1 MGQPGRGSAEREQM
15 AAVLMRPEDQ
25 EMFGQGQPP
34 NVYPDPPQW
43 DPSMKQ
49 GDPNT
54 ITRYG
59 SARNPQG
66 YGQAFP
72 QNHPQLPQGQPPSG
86 GQSPNSVGRSP
97 YGGWGQGS
105 PQLDPVTNQ
114 YRTQPV
120 GQPQQLD
127 QSGQNSY
134 AQYAYRNAGPAA
146 DPNVAQQRNTWATPI
161 SDEQNRLNWQRM
173 YPNTPYPGP
182 TGDPYTGRTLGGV
195 DLSGGSEGPGGLTGR
210 GETPGYLNVQ
220 QAPPSSA
227 SSGFNSAAAQ
237 QQWAQYYPG
246 TPYPG
251 DALVQQVFGAAGSG
265 YGMGGVNNPAYTGPG
280 AGTGSPNYNF
290 GGDSTGYQSPFMN
303 SPQAGGQNY
312 TALQQAVAQSMQN
325 GYTDITGMREYFKP
339 GQFAD
344 QLTGFNTNGILG
356 GGTERGENTLKNMMG
371 TIFSNFDVRQ
381 PGALNTALPEIRKA
395 LPNATVSGPKQDLLD
410 PDGPNGPMAPVD
422 VIRNAAEGGAGDA
435 WAWQPTDQPGAAG
448 LTGGPGGPSQQA
460 YLSGM
465 PGQQQQ
471 QPFSMTGG
479 PQVGDQN
486 SAMQFL
492 QWLMDQQ
499 RQGQLPQYSG
509 GSPSGVPLP

>member
-1 MGQPGRGSAEREQM
+1 MARRAIQRNNQSPMGMGQPGRGSVERDQM

-34 NVYPDPPQW
+34 NVYPNPPQW
-43 DPSMKQ
+43 Q
-49 GDPNT
+49 GGHP
-54 ITRYG
+54 
-59 SARNPQG
+59 G
-66 YGQAFP
+66 YGG
-72 QNHPQLPQGQPPSG
+72 QNRPQLPQGQPPAG
-86 GQSPNSVGRSP
+86 GSAPNIVGRSP

-105 PQLDPVTNQ
+105 PQLDPTTNQ

-146 DPNVAQQRNTWATPI
+146 DPATAQYRNTLATPI

-173 YPNTPYPGP
+173 FPDQPYPGP
-182 TGDPYTGRTLGGV
+182 TGDPYTGRTLGGL
-195 DLSGGSEGPGGLTGR
+195 DLSGGSEGAGGLTGR
-210 GETPGYLNVQ
+210 GETPGYFNLE
-220 QAPPSSA
+220 QAPPQPPA
-227 SSGFNSAAAQ
+227 FDSAAAQ

-280 AGTGSPNYNF
+280 AGTGTPSYNF

-312 TALQQAVAQSMQN
+312 TALQQAVAQSVQN

-465 PGQQQQ
+465 PGQQQ
-471 QPFSMTGG
+471 PFSMTGG

-499 RQGQLPQYSG
+499 RQGQLPQYNG
-509 GSPSGVPLP
+509 GSPSGVALP